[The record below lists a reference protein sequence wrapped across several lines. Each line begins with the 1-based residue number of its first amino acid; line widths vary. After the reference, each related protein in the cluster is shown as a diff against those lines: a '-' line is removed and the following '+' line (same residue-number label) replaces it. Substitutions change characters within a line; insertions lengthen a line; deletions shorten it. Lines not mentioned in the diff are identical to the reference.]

1 MISEIPPSPPPQH
14 IWKLAIDWYY
24 RNKMIA
30 FPCFNVVFCQLKTSL
45 AGGVQALPTWD
56 IQYLNHKQIA
66 CIVIKDII
74 NSEIINY
81 IS

>member
-1 MISEIPPSPPPQH
+1 
-14 IWKLAIDWYY
+14 
-24 RNKMIA
+24 MIA

-45 AGGVQALPTWD
+45 AGGVQALPTRD

-74 NSEIINY
+74 NLEIINY